1 MPTRAKAKPKDQL
14 VELLDLTADADSVEL
29 KVTIPLEGQRDAIA
43 ALGIDPLDAQV
54 RLVHFFD
61 TPDLR
66 LQDAG
71 VVVRARRIQGKGE
84 DSVVKLRP
92 VVPRDLPA
100 ELRESAGFVTEV
112 DVIPGSFVCSG
123 TLKAIPRKAT
133 IPEVVAGE
141 RPLHKLFSREQRDYY
156 AEHAPEGLGLDDLTL
171 LGPVFILKIKGT
183 PPGYD
188 RRIVIELWLYP
199 DGSRILELST
209 KCAPGEALQ
218 VAGEVRAM
226 LAKRGIEPGADQQ
239 TKTRSALAVFAARA
253 AEANAAAG

>member
-1 MPTRAKAKPKDQL
+1 MAAHAEHPL
-14 VELLDLTADADSVEL
+14 VELLDLTAEADSVEL
-29 KVTIPLEGQRDAIA
+29 KLTIPLEGQRDAVA

-61 TPDLR
+61 TPDLL

-84 DSVVKLRP
+84 DTVVKLRP
-92 VVPRDLPA
+92 VVPRDLAA
-100 ELRESAGFVTEV
+100 ELRASPAFVTEV
-112 DVIPGSFVCSG
+112 DVMPGSFVCSG
-123 TLKAIPRKAT
+123 TLKGVPRKAT
-133 IPEVVAGE
+133 IPEVLAGE
-141 RPLHKLFSREQRDYY
+141 RPLRKLFSREQRRFYV
-156 AEHAPEGLGLDDLTL
+156 EHAPAGLALDDLTL

-183 PPGYD
+183 PPGTD
-188 RRIVIELWLYP
+188 RRLVIELWLYP

-218 VAGEVRAM
+218 VAGEVRA
-226 LAKRGIEPGADQQ
+226 LLVRRGIEPGGDQQ

-253 AEANAAAG
+253 TAAA